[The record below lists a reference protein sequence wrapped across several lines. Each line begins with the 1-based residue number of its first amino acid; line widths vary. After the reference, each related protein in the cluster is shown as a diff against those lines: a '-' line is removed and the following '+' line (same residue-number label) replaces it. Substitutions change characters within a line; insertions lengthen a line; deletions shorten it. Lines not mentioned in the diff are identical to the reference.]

1 MMMSMDEASQVASSL
16 PVLSSD
22 PIRDLQKWATP
33 RNPRR
38 DGPYVTGIIHTVVP
52 NLVHSL
58 SDDVL
63 LSASDELD
71 TRLMAKYGLAQP
83 QCLEQPESEVDAC
96 CAVWNPPSMAADC
109 REIEPA
115 RA

>member
-16 PVLSSD
+16 PMLSLD
-22 PIRDLQKWATP
+22 PRSEVQKWAASSKP
-33 RNPRR
+33 RT
-38 DGPYVTGIIHTVVP
+38 DGAHVTGIIHTVVP

-83 QCLEQPESEVDAC
+83 QCLEQLETGVGAC
-96 CAVWNPPSMAADC
+96 CAAWNPPSMAADW